1 MTPTRRTVTASLGGA
16 TLSALAAPLATAATP
31 STDPIRRVAILGC
44 IRQMKPVPALVAY
57 AAAKADLNLWIG
69 DNVYVDTKDDPA
81 AFAKAYAQLAQ
92 QPGFAELRA
101 QGQHMATW
109 DDHDYGANDAD
120 KTYALKE
127 VSKTTFQRFWNLE
140 TDTSAPEDGV
150 YNSRLFT
157 FGQRRLHV
165 IMLDVRWR
173 RDAPDGRGDIL
184 GEGQWRWLNG
194 RLAVPADLTLVISGT
209 QILLNAGTGSET
221 WEDYPRARD
230 RLFKMVRRHRRQ
242 GVVFITG
249 DQHYGEVA
257 RARGALGYDAVELQF
272 CGLNQIEKPEKNLF
286 RVSPVSTSLHSMCLL
301 DIQWEADDYNAP
313 HILYRVIDTE
323 TGATDIAYRLNFSEL
338 TFG

>member
-1 MTPTRRTVTASLGGA
+1 MTSTRRAVTAALGGA
-16 TLSALAAPLATAATP
+16 TLASLAAPLASAAAPP
-31 STDPIRRVAILGC
+31 SAPIRRVAILGC
-44 IRQMKPVPALVAY
+44 IRQKKPVPALVAY

-69 DNVYVDTKDDPA
+69 DNVYVDTKDNPE
-81 AFAKAYAQLAQ
+81 AFAEAYAQLASK
-92 QPGFAELRA
+92 PGFAELRA
-101 QGQHMATW
+101 QGVHMATW

-120 KTYALKE
+120 RTYPLKA
-127 VSKTTFQRFWNLE
+127 VSKAAFQRFWNLE

-165 IMLDVRWR
+165 IMLDVRWH
-173 RDAPDGRGDIL
+173 RDAPDGRGDML
-184 GEGQWRWLNG
+184 GEAQWRWLDG
-194 RLAVPADLTLVISGT
+194 RLAVPADLTLLVSGT

-230 RLFKMVRRHRRQ
+230 RLFKMIRKHRRE

-272 CGLNQIEKPEKNLF
+272 CGLNQIEKPEKNLY
-286 RVSPVSTSLHSMCLL
+286 RVSPVSTTLHAMCLL

-313 HILYRVIDTE
+313 HILYRVSDSQ

-338 TFG
+338 TYS

>member
-1 MTPTRRTVTASLGGA
+1 MTPTRRDVTVALGGGA
-16 TLSALAAPLATAATP
+16 LSALAAPMASAAAP
-31 STDPIRRVAILGC
+31 SAAPIRRVAILGC
-44 IRQMKPVPALVAY
+44 IRQMNPVPALVAY

-69 DNVYVDTKDDPA
+69 DNVYVDTQDDPA
-81 AFAKAYAQLAQ
+81 AFAKAYAQLAN

-101 QGQHMATW
+101 HGEHMATW

-120 KTYALKE
+120 RAYALKD
-127 VSKTTFQRFWNLE
+127 VSKSAFQRFWALE
-140 TDTSAPEDGV
+140 TDTSAPDDGV

-157 FGQRRLHV
+157 FGEHRLHV
-165 IMLDVRWR
+165 IMLDVRWH

-184 GEGQWRWLNG
+184 GEAQWRWLDG
-194 RLAVPADLTLVISGT
+194 RLAVPADLTLVVSGT

-230 RLFKMVRRHRRQ
+230 RLFKLIRRRRRE

-272 CGLNQIEKPEKNLF
+272 CGLNQIEKPEKNLY
-286 RVSPVSTSLHSMCLL
+286 RVSPVSTSLHAMCLV

-313 HILYRVIDTE
+313 HLLYRVIATE

-338 TFG
+338 TFS